1 LKTRVKDIQDKTAG
15 LLRKTETALLAA
27 MDAIIKA
34 KAAGVP
40 DERLSASRALIRRG
54 QLRWDFVF
62 SENGTGFHSP
72 QEAARV
78 LAEAIDFARQA
89 ELAAALLAPVG
100 TR

>member
-1 LKTRVKDIQDKTAG
+1 
-15 LLRKTETALLAA
+15 LA
-27 MDAIIKA
+27 
-34 KAAGVP
+34 VP
-40 DERLSASRALIRRG
+40 RALIRRS

-78 LAEAIDFARQA
+78 PAEAIDFARRA
-89 ELAAALLAPVG
+89 ELAAALLAPAG

>member
-1 LKTRVKDIQDKTAG
+1 MA
-15 LLRKTETALLAA
+15 
-27 MDAIIKA
+27 
-34 KAAGVP
+34 VP
-40 DERLSASRALIRRG
+40 RALIRRS

-78 LAEAIDFARQA
+78 LAVAIDFARRA
-89 ELAAALLAPVG
+89 EIAASLPAPAG